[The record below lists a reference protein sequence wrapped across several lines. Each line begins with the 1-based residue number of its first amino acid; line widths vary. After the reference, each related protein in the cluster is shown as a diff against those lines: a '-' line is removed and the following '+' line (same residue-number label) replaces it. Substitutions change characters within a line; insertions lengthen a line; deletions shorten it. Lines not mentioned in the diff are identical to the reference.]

1 MKKIIAVLLICAAV
15 FCIASCKKE
24 DNTRVEMKSAEEVAA
39 KIGADFVLPKSIK
52 YPAFYV
58 VEDVI
63 GEAEF
68 AFNGFVFTFRA
79 SKLKAGDSLYKKDDS
94 VVGTSSFDI
103 DTRATV
109 TINSYSDGSRLAT
122 WHYKGTNH
130 VLYTEKSANDDVFT
144 ELCDLLV
151 R

>member
-1 MKKIIAVLLICAAV
+1 MKKIISVLLICITV
-15 FCIASCKKE
+15 LCLASCKKK
-24 DNTRVEMKSAEEVAA
+24 DDSRVEMKSAEEVCA
-39 KIGADFVLPKSIK
+39 KIGADFVLPKSIR
-52 YPAFYV
+52 YPTFYV
-58 VEDVI
+58 IDEVV

-68 AFNGFVFTFRA
+68 AFNGFIFTFRA
-79 SKLKAGDSLYKKDDS
+79 SKIKAGDSLFEKKES

-109 TINSYSDGSRLAT
+109 TINSYSDGARLAT
-122 WHYKGTNH
+122 WYYKGTNH
-130 VLYTEKSANDDVFT
+130 ILYTEKSASDDVFT